1 MDPGSGCLDDTIAA
15 EDVCCL
21 QNTNGSEYSEPS
33 FLVKGKKKKDMKG
46 KLILS
51 WSLKIIS

>member
-33 FLVKGKKKKDMKG
+33 FLVKGKKKKIWKG
-46 KLILS
+46 
-51 WSLKIIS
+51 SLFWVGHLKS

>member
-21 QNTNGSEYSEPS
+21 QNTNGSDYSEPS
-33 FLVKGKKKKDMKG
+33 FLVKGGKKRYEREAYFE
-46 KLILS
+46 LVT
-51 WSLKIIS
+51 